1 MSDPV
6 FDVPRELAT
15 TPVPREGALR
25 LLRRPDFRT
34 LFLAVSVSE
43 LGDAVQYIALMW
55 LALEKAGPL
64 GVVAVRLADSLPAF
78 FFGLHGGHAADRW
91 SRKKLMI
98 GADLA
103 RGIVL
108 VPVAIAGLSG
118 SLPLWGLVVA
128 AFLLEAATSY
138 FAPAYGATIPT
149 LVDRENVQ
157 SANGLVQATTQAL
170 SVGGWAL
177 AAVLLTFMPVSTFF
191 AVDGASFFLSAL
203 LIMRLQPGAARSV
216 EPVAPRVQEGV
227 AALEPY
233 PALTVGVFA
242 MGVAMTI
249 TTGTW
254 IGGVPTFLRN
264 TLHHGASG
272 FSLVMIG
279 FALGSILV
287 GVVLARVPVRNK
299 THASLLSW
307 AIYLPAYGLIAL
319 ATSLPM
325 AFAGAIGS
333 GLGESA
339 SLVLLESAAQE
350 EAPDRVL
357 GRVLGLISLV
367 HRGAHATGLLL
378 VSPLFAILPARAVFA
393 AAAITVP
400 IVGFAGAVLA
410 GRAARPAPALSP

>member
-6 FDVPRELAT
+6 FDLPRELAT
-15 TPVPREGALR
+15 TPVPRESAFR
-25 LLRRPDFRT
+25 LLRRRDFRT

-55 LALEKAGPL
+55 FALQKAGPL

-78 FFGLHGGHAADRW
+78 FFGLHGGLAADRW

-98 GADLA
+98 GSDLVRA
-103 RGIVL
+103 AVL
-108 VPVAIAGLSG
+108 VPVAVAGLSG

-157 SANGLVQATTQAL
+157 SANALVQATTQAL

-191 AVDGASFFLSAL
+191 AVDASSFFISAL
-203 LIMRLQPGAARSV
+203 LIMRLPARAARSA
-216 EPVAPRVQEGV
+216 EAVAPRVREGI
-227 AALEPY
+227 AALKPF
-233 PALTVGVFA
+233 PALSIGVFA
-242 MGVAMTI
+242 MGIAMTI

-254 IGGVPTFLRN
+254 IGGVPTFIQK

-279 FALGSILV
+279 FAIGSIVV
-287 GVVLARVPVRNK
+287 GAVLARVPVKNK
-299 THASLLSW
+299 ARASLWAW
-307 AIYLPAYGLIAL
+307 AIYLPAYGLIAF

-325 AFAGAIGS
+325 AFAGAVGS

-339 SLVLLESAAQE
+339 SLVLLDSAAQE
-350 EAPDRVL
+350 DAPDHVL

-378 VSPLFAILPARAVFA
+378 VSPLFAVLPAREVFA
-393 AAAITVP
+393 AAAIAVP
-400 IVGFAGAVLA
+400 LVGLGGVVLA
-410 GRAARPAPALSP
+410 SRATRTAALGTP

>member
-15 TPVPREGALR
+15 TPVPRESAFQ

-55 LALEKAGPL
+55 FALEKSGPL

-78 FFGLHGGHAADRW
+78 FFGLHGGLAADRW

-103 RGIVL
+103 RAIVL

-118 SLPLWGLVVA
+118 TLPLWGLVVA

-138 FAPAYGATIPT
+138 FAPAYGATIPA

-157 SANGLVQATTQAL
+157 SANALVQATTQAL
-170 SVGGWAL
+170 SVGGWAI

-191 AVDGASFFLSAL
+191 AVDASTFFISAL
-203 LIMRLQPGAARSV
+203 LIMRLPSAAARLSHAA
-216 EPVAPRVQEGV
+216 APRVREGI
-227 AALEPY
+227 AALKPY
-233 PALTVGVFA
+233 PALSVGVFT
-242 MGVAMTI
+242 MGIAMTI

-254 IGGVPTFLRN
+254 IGGIPTFLHN
-264 TLHHGASG
+264 TLHHGAAG

-279 FALGSILV
+279 FAVGSIVV
-287 GVVLARVPVRNK
+287 GAVLARVPVKNK
-299 THASLLSW
+299 TRASLW
-307 AIYLPAYGLIAL
+307 AWVIYLPAYGLIAF

-325 AFAGAIGS
+325 AFAGAVGS

-339 SLVLLESAAQE
+339 SLVLLDSAAQE
-350 EAPDRVL
+350 EAPDHVL

-378 VSPLFAILPARAVFA
+378 VSPLFAVLPAREVFA
-393 AAAITVP
+393 AAAIAVP
-400 IVGFAGAVLA
+400 LVGLSGAVLA
-410 GRAARPAPALSP
+410 GRATRAAPLTAP

>member
-1 MSDPV
+1 VSDPV

-15 TPVPREGALR
+15 TPVPRESAFR
-25 LLRRPDFRT
+25 LLQRREFRT
-34 LFLAVSVSE
+34 LFVAVSISE
-43 LGDAVQYIALMW
+43 LGDAMQYIALMW
-55 LALEKAGPL
+55 FALEKSGTL
-64 GVVAVRLADSLPAF
+64 GVVAVRLADSVPAF
-78 FFGLHGGHAADRW
+78 FFGLHGGLAADRW

-98 GADLA
+98 GSDLVRA
-103 RGIVL
+103 AVL
-108 VPVAIAGLSG
+108 VPVAIAGLAG
-118 SLPLWGLVVA
+118 SLPLWGLIVS

-157 SANGLVQATTQAL
+157 SANALVQATTQAL

-177 AAVLLTFMPVSTFF
+177 AAGLLTFLPVSTFF
-191 AVDGASFFLSAL
+191 AVDAASFFLSAL
-203 LIMRLQPGAARSV
+203 LIMRLRPGAARPAEAS
-216 EPVAPRVQEGV
+216 APRVREGI
-227 AALEPY
+227 AALKPY
-233 PALTVGVFA
+233 PSLGIGVFA

-254 IGGVPTFLRN
+254 IGGIPTFLRN

-279 FALGSILV
+279 FAIGSIAV
-287 GVVLARVPVRNK
+287 GALLARVPVKNK
-299 THASLLSW
+299 TRASLLAW
-307 AIYLPAYGLIAL
+307 AVYLPAYGVIAF

-339 SLVLLESAAQE
+339 SLVLLDSAAQE
-350 EAPDRVL
+350 EAPDHVL

-378 VSPLFAILPARAVFA
+378 VSPLFAVLPARAVFGA
-393 AAAITVP
+393 AAVTVP
-400 IVGFAGAVLA
+400 LVALAGAALA
-410 GRAARPAPALSP
+410 GRAAAAAPLADP

>member
-15 TPVPREGALR
+15 TPVPREGAWR
-25 LLRRPDFRT
+25 LLRRRDFRT

-43 LGDAVQYIALMW
+43 LGDALQYIALMW
-55 LALEKAGPL
+55 FALEKAGPL

-78 FFGLHGGHAADRW
+78 LFGLHGGLAADRW
-91 SRKKLMI
+91 SRKRLMI

-128 AFLLEAATSY
+128 AFLVEAATSY
-138 FAPAYGATIPT
+138 FAPAYGATIPA
-149 LVDRENVQ
+149 VVERENVQ
-157 SANGLVQATTQAL
+157 TANALVQATTQAL
-170 SVGGWAL
+170 AIGGWAV
-177 AAVLLTFMPVSTFF
+177 AALLLVFLPVSTFF
-191 AVDGASFFLSAL
+191 AVDAATFVVSAA
-203 LIMRLQPGAARSV
+203 LITQLRPGRERSGPAV
-216 EPVAPRVQEGV
+216 SPRVREGI
-227 AALEPY
+227 AALRPY
-233 PALTVGVFA
+233 PALTVGVIA
-242 MGVAMTI
+242 MGIAMTI

-254 IGGVPTFLRN
+254 IGGVPTFLRD

-279 FALGSILV
+279 FAVGSILV
-287 GVVLARVPVRNK
+287 GVVLARVPVQNK
-299 THASLLSW
+299 TRASLIAWSV
-307 AIYLPAYGLIAL
+307 YLPAYGLIAV
-319 ATSLPM
+319 ATSLPI

-339 SLVLLESAAQE
+339 SLVLLNSAAQE
-350 EAPDRVL
+350 EAPDHVL
-357 GRVLGLISLV
+357 GRVLGLISLI

-378 VSPLFAILPARAVFA
+378 VSPLFAIAPARVVFA
-393 AAAITVP
+393 AAAVAIPLV
-400 IVGFAGAVLA
+400 GAVGVVLA
-410 GRAARPAPALSP
+410 ARAARAAPDALP